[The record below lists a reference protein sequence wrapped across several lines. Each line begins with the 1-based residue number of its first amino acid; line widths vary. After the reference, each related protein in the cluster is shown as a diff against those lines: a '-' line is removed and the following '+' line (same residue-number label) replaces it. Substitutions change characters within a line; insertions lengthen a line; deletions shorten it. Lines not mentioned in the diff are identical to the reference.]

1 MRISDWS
8 SDVCSSDLDVGGDPA
23 RDRCFPAHREQL
35 GRGVEARK
43 TLDLPRTI
51 EFHVDPATAAE
62 FEHMAAR
69 AGYDLAAQLHHLSLR
84 TCAFAQARRSEERR
98 VGKECVS
105 TCRSRW
111 SQYN

>member
-23 RDRCFPAHREQL
+23 RDRCFPAHREQF

-62 FEHMAAR
+62 LEHMPAR
-69 AGYDLAAQLHHLSLR
+69 AGYDLAAPLHHLSLR
-84 TCAFAQARRSEERR
+84 TCAFAQARYS
-98 VGKECVS
+98 VTFPQSCH
-105 TCRSRW
+105 
-111 SQYN
+111 SQISP

>member
-23 RDRCFPAHREQL
+23 RDRCFPAHREQF

-43 TLDLPRTI
+43 TLDLTRTI

-62 FEHMAAR
+62 FENMAAR
-69 AGYDLAAQLHHLSLR
+69 AGYDLPEPLHHPCLR
-84 TCAFAQARRSEERR
+84 PCAFAQARYSLMSHTR
-98 VGKECVS
+98 
-105 TCRSRW
+105 
-111 SQYN
+111 